1 MELPKGQ
8 LSKKEFWLAH
18 IKAAETFDGTNKEYC
33 KRHGLNLGSFSGYKN
48 KFGFSGRKKAN
59 TKPSGFAEVQI
70 GGKPGA
76 IRGGPLPDPKWL
88 AEFLKAWVAES

>member
-48 KFGFSGRKKAN
+48 KFGFSGRKKLIQSHPALQRFRSAVN
-59 TKPSGFAEVQI
+59 RAQSEVARCPIPSGSRNF
-70 GGKPGA
+70 
-76 IRGGPLPDPKWL
+76 
-88 AEFLKAWVAES
+88 